1 MMDEV
6 GEVGGSKPT
15 LLLFAKATALK
26 LRSIDLFIDLLMFMV
41 MIFSVEQ
48 LSLL

>member
-1 MMDEV
+1 M
-6 GEVGGSKPT
+6 GGLMLT
-15 LLLFAKATALK
+15 LLLFAKATAFE

-41 MIFSVEQ
+41 MIFSVEL